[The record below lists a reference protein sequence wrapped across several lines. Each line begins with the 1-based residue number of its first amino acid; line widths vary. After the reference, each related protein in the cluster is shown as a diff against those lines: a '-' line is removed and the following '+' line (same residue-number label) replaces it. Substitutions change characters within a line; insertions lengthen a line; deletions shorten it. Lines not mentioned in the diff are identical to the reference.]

1 MCIYACIVIRRGKPI
16 LGCNFTTQAVKKI
29 CDESYFFIYKIE
41 TYLKFLSVYISNTMS
56 EAIKQQGL
64 KKNAE
69 EEVVSD
75 VEEEEVEAVSE
86 AEEEEEEEEEVEEE
100 EEEEEEEEVA
110 SEVEEEEEEV
120 VAAAAASE
128 AEEEEEEEEENASED
143 EEEGAPKLG
152 KKAARSS
159 KGVSTKKKVVVTGI
173 EMLEATR
180 NPTTI
185 NSAFEEES
193 DEEPEEEEHY
203 LQKFDGELRDN
214 FILNYHPEACTHNY
228 EEVKALARISRD
240 GRGIIVDPLHKTLPF
255 LTKYEMTRVLGQRA
269 KQLDSGAKAFVRVPL
284 NVMDGYHI
292 AKLELEQKKIPFIIK
307 RPFPNGGIEYWH
319 VNDLEVL

>member
-1 MCIYACIVIRRGKPI
+1 MRRI
-16 LGCNFTTQAVKKI
+16 T
-29 CDESYFFIYKIE
+29 YFFIYKIV
-41 TYLKFLSVYISNTMS
+41 TNLKFLSVYISNTMS

-69 EEVVSD
+69 EEEVVSD
-75 VEEEEVEAVSE
+75 VDEEEVEAVSE
-86 AEEEEEEEEEVEEE
+86 AEEEEE
-100 EEEEEEEEVA
+100 
-110 SEVEEEEEEV
+110 EEEEEEV

-128 AEEEEEEEEENASED
+128 AEEEENASED
-143 EEEGAPKLG
+143 EEEGGPKLG
-152 KKAARSS
+152 KKTARNSS

-203 LQKFDGELRDN
+203 VQKFDGELRDN

-269 KQLDSGAKAFVRVPL
+269 KQLDSGAKAFVRIPL